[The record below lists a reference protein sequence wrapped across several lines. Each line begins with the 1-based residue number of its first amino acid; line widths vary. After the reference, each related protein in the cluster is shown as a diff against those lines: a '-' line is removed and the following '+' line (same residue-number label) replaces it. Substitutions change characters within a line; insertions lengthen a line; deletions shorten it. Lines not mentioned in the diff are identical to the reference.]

1 MEEEEEGLSLPH
13 IVSYSFSWNWIVFVV
28 AMVAVVAA
36 VAAGVVSVV
45 RLGMVNYCDDSWGM
59 GTSL

>member
-1 MEEEEEGLSLPH
+1 MSC
-13 IVSYSFSWNWIVFVV
+13 SFSWKWIVFVV
-28 AMVAVVAA
+28 AMVAVA
-36 VAAGVVSVV
+36 VGVVSVV